1 MVLRTTAEGG
11 KSYAFVLDF
20 EFLSRTRSAMQT
32 MRKSALGHRLICQ
45 WPRTN
50 SWPRAAAM
58 RSFGASTNGG
68 GRRRATDHPKIKDET
83 KTGIKALKLQDLRY
97 DNGLSERSL
106 SMT

>member
-1 MVLRTTAEGG
+1 
-11 KSYAFVLDF
+11 
-20 EFLSRTRSAMQT
+20 
-32 MRKSALGHRLICQ
+32 
-45 WPRTN
+45 
-50 SWPRAAAM
+50 M